1 MSKTPS
7 KPDPNANPVFELFKK
22 CIRFKHF
29 KPYAGV
35 LGFVF
40 ASISVI
46 FCFFY
51 LDYRAVVIR
60 IPFQAQSER
69 FLSKGDAGEDQRV
82 DFLGEKGERC
92 DLFEGD
98 WMWDENYPL
107 YQSKDC
113 RFIDEGFRCSENGRP
128 DLLYTKWR
136 WQPKGCN
143 LPRFLS
149 KCY

>member
-1 MSKTPS
+1 M
-7 KPDPNANPVFELFKK
+7 
-22 CIRFKHF
+22 
-29 KPYAGV
+29 
-35 LGFVF
+35 
-40 ASISVI
+40 
-46 FCFFY
+46 
-51 LDYRAVVIR
+51 VIR

-107 YQSKDC
+107 YRSKDC